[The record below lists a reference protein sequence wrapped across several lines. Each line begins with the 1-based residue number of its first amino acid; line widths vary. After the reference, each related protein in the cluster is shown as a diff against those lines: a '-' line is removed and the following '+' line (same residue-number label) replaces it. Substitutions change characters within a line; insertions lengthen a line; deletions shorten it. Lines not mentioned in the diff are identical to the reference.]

1 MWLIYLLSG
10 IILLM
15 ALYIARN
22 RVQLR
27 SIETQLRDLI
37 RSETTNRVLKIDHSG
52 EQFQTLVAQV
62 NRVLK
67 LYRNTGYEL
76 RTEKQNLQWQ
86 ITSITHDLRTP
97 LTSIIGYIELIE
109 QTDNEED
116 RNRYIGVIRRKAE
129 VLQSLVNDFYAL
141 SKIEDALYPVHLE
154 ECDPVTI
161 LEDVIMVYY
170 EDFEQNEIALRIDL
184 EPAPMVLASGKDLIR
199 IYANILQNILKYG
212 EKEASVIHNNTE
224 EGCQTIFSNRFSKT
238 RGFDVNRIFDRFYS
252 GDSAR
257 SEQSSGLGLYAAKLL
272 AIKQGHDLDAKVEGN
287 TLSVTIN
294 YRLYPTEDQS

>member
-1 MWLIYLLSG
+1 
-10 IILLM
+10 
-15 ALYIARN
+15 
-22 RVQLR
+22 
-27 SIETQLRDLI
+27 
-37 RSETTNRVLKIDHSG
+37 
-52 EQFQTLVAQV
+52 
-62 NRVLK
+62 
-67 LYRNTGYEL
+67 
-76 RTEKQNLQWQ
+76 
-86 ITSITHDLRTP
+86 
-97 LTSIIGYIELIE
+97 
-109 QTDNEED
+109 
-116 RNRYIGVIRRKAE
+116 
-129 VLQSLVNDFYAL
+129 
-141 SKIEDALYPVHLE
+141 
-154 ECDPVTI
+154 
-161 LEDVIMVYY
+161 
-170 EDFEQNEIALRIDL
+170 
-184 EPAPMVLASGKDLIR
+184 MVLASGKDLIR